1 MEGSIG
7 NPFNFVNGILFIA
20 GILLTLYYVNYNF
33 VNKHLRNV
41 YNDIKL
47 MLSNIIRLIFL

>member
-1 MEGSIG
+1 MEGIG
-7 NPFNFVNGILFIA
+7 SPINFVNGILFIA